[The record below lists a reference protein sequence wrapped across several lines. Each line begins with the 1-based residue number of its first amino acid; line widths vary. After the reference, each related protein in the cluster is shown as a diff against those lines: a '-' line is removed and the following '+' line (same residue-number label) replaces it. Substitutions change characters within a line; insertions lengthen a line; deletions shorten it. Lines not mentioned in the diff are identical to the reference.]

1 MSRLLPLL
9 LLAALGC
16 GTKLKRQPAAWD
28 EGADAAKVPAKG
40 CANLTLVLDNW
51 KFAITSLRN
60 LLLFDHQTVLPDYGR
75 LAPRPPSTMAQVGHR
90 VDYLAGFCCP
100 VGGLVAGKPRVLCH
114 EKIYLS
120 NGSEFVYVYDQEGK
134 VLKAVYRCP
143 DQVWHVEL
151 LPPRQLYILCAHSG
165 IYCVSLDQQSRLM
178 EQTDSNDQE
187 SNCPS
192 SVFPVDSDACIFPDS
207 SLCMFT
213 LLNNFVITL
222 SQAHGKWWM
231 KLHAPCPEQESPPY
245 RQISEVGF
253 CPGPQPG
260 DGDGPPSRFLPVL
273 CCASSRTVGS
283 GEELW
288 CSGGFV
294 LEEPLFSL
302 LFGIDAAMLESPMI
316 LCGFPDGQLCSVPLK
331 ALSSSPAVN
340 GCHDVSNQ
348 DPPVKILHH
357 LEEPIVFI
365 GALRTERRA
374 AEDAED
380 EQLFGDAGCD
390 CVVAVGHYGKMV
402 AVKADQREET
412 VPELREYYLR
422 GPLCSACGSGSR
434 MYYST
439 HSDISAVD
447 LDWVGDSSDPEDTE
461 SCTGVLPPP
470 VPASLSICSVVAL
483 SLSSRA
489 SEGESELLALSAKGR
504 LMSCLCSPEDSDR
517 ELTPAEA
524 GRLKELLS
532 GIGNTSER
540 VSFLKKAVDQ
550 KNRALASLN
559 QVMNVSA
566 ALLSSQEG
574 QKPIA
579 CTVTANWSCLL
590 LRDTVTISCLLENC
604 SEYSRGWTL
613 CVQLLP
619 SPCALEESVDS
630 ATTFTFPIDQ
640 LLPGNK
646 RELTLPLGSAADT
659 KLDLP
664 LTISCALYYS
674 LRDILGSGSDS
685 SEALDDLLPDDS
697 PILSPDR
704 EGICLPLSERTID
717 MLQCLRFESSPPRPD
732 ASPPAAA
739 PRPPDPV
746 ETFLKVSQE
755 QTEPEGVKAGELP
768 HAPGEGNQ
776 PPSAASIRVSSEL
789 LKNALKTSA
798 SDSLSCAT
806 LRWLLA
812 ENAGAEA
819 LSSGRWHRCA
829 HGAGRGEVQL
839 LVREARNVAMN
850 DLSPGPIQAVEILV
864 ESLSLAHMCRMHHAV
879 IRRIQAL
886 VLEQAAQGSGPPDL
900 SQYLRQIQANHEML
914 LKEAQ
919 TLRDQLPLGEDG
931 AAAAEKLLHIYRQ
944 LRNPSLVLLCR
955 GAASAPRGP
964 DPAGRAPEGPVAE
977 RGLLGWPG
985 PSLPPPQPGHAGG
998 QPPGAT
1004 VSCGSS

>member
-1 MSRLLPLL
+1 
-9 LLAALGC
+9 
-16 GTKLKRQPAAWD
+16 
-28 EGADAAKVPAKG
+28 
-40 CANLTLVLDNW
+40 
-51 KFAITSLRN
+51 
-60 LLLFDHQTVLPDYGR
+60 
-75 LAPRPPSTMAQVGHR
+75 MAQVGHR

-114 EKIYLS
+114 ENEIYLS

-134 VLKAVYRCP
+134 VLKAVYQCP
-143 DQVWHVEL
+143 EQVWHVEL
-151 LPPRQLYILCAHSG
+151 LPQPRQLYILCAHSG
-165 IYCVSLDQQSRLM
+165 IYCVSLEQQSRLT
-178 EQTDSNDQE
+178 EQTDGDGQE
-187 SNCPS
+187 TNCPS
-192 SVFPVDSDACIFPDS
+192 GVLPVEVDACVFPDS

-222 SQAHGKWWM
+222 SQADGKWWM
-231 KLHAPCPEQESPPY
+231 KLHELPRPEQEGPPY
-245 RQISEVGF
+245 RQVSEVGF
-253 CPGPQPG
+253 CPGPVPG
-260 DGDGPPSRFLPVL
+260 DQGDAPPSRFLPVL
-273 CCASSRTVGS
+273 CCASSPGTAGS
-283 GEELW
+283 GEGPW

-331 ALSSSPAVN
+331 ALSSSPAVD
-340 GCHDVSNQ
+340 GCHDISNQ
-348 DPPVKILHH
+348 DSPVKILHH

-365 GALRTERRA
+365 GALRTEQRA
-374 AEDAED
+374 VEDAED
-380 EQLFGDAGCD
+380 EQLFGEAGCD

-402 AVKADQREET
+402 AVKADQRDEAT

-422 GPLCSACGSGSR
+422 GPVLCAACGSGSR

-447 LDWVGDSSDPEDTE
+447 LDRGGDSSDPEDTE
-461 SCTGVLPPP
+461 SCTGVLPP
-470 VPASLSICSVVAL
+470 VLSPASLSICSVVAL

-504 LMSCLCSPEDSDR
+504 LMSCELCSPEDADVG
-517 ELTPAEA
+517 LTPAEV
-524 GRLKELLS
+524 GRRIKQLLS

-590 LRDTVTISCLLENC
+590 LRDSVTISCLLENC
-604 SEYSRGWTL
+604 SEYSLEQGWTL
-613 CVQLLP
+613 CVQLLA
-619 SPCALEESVDS
+619 SPCALEEDSVDS

-646 RELTLPLGSAADT
+646 RELTLPLGSAAAT

-685 SEALDDLLPDDS
+685 PEALDDLLPDDS

-704 EGICLPLSERTID
+704 EGICLPLSECTID
-717 MLQCLRFESSPPRPD
+717 MLQCLRFESSPPGLD
-732 ASPPAAA
+732 ASPAAAA
-739 PRPPDPV
+739 PPAPSDPV
-746 ETFLKVSQE
+746 ETFLEVSRE
-755 QTEPEGVKAGELP
+755 QTEPEGVKTVELP
-768 HAPGEGNQ
+768 PTPGEGKL

-789 LKNALKTSA
+789 LKNALKTSG
-798 SDSLSCAT
+798 SDVPLSCAT

-819 LSSGRWHRCA
+819 LSSGEVASVR
-829 HGAGRGEVQL
+829 GAAPDGAEVQL
-839 LVREARNVAMN
+839 LVAMN
-850 DLSPGPIQAVEILV
+850 DLSPAGPIQAVEILM
-864 ESLSLAHMCRMHHAV
+864 ESPSLADMCRMHHAV

-900 SQYLRQIQANHEML
+900 RMQYLRQIQANHEML

-919 TLRDQLPLGEDG
+919 ALRDQPSLGEDG
-931 AAAAEKLLHIYRQ
+931 TATAEKLLHVYQQ
-944 LRNPSLVLLCR
+944 LRNPSLVLL
-955 GAASAPRGP
+955 
-964 DPAGRAPEGPVAE
+964 
-977 RGLLGWPG
+977 
-985 PSLPPPQPGHAGG
+985 
-998 QPPGAT
+998 
-1004 VSCGSS
+1004 